1 MLAKNIIYKIRKKYD
16 IHSIFKNTRRYFSNN
31 NNEGSMLHGLSEGT
45 IYGRKNGEIVDV
57 SDLSENCEIELLLS
71 PTPNGHK
78 ISILLEELDIEYKVR
93 CIDLSGEQYQEDFL
107 THSPNAK
114 IPVIIDHSNNFS
126 IFESGAILT
135 YLCEK
140 YDKDNKFYF
149 NNNDT
154 ADWINDTDKFKKRS
168 EIMQWLMWQKANLGP
183 MVGQA
188 ITFNRFVKQ
197 PIETIQYSIHRYE
210 KESRRLFEVCDKQI
224 GNKQFICT
232 DDEPS
237 IADFAIFPW
246 IRAHRMAK
254 VSIDGLL
261 NIENYLIRMKK
272 RVGVKKGLSVGFVNT
287 PLGREMG
294 MRYSNDQRMTAEQKE
309 AFLEGGSKFL
319 HEKAE
324 ELSK

>member
-16 IHSIFKNTRRYFSNN
+16 IHSMFKNTRRYFSNN

-149 NNNDT
+149 NN
-154 ADWINDTDKFKKRS
+154 
-168 EIMQWLMWQKANLGP
+168 
-183 MVGQA
+183 
-188 ITFNRFVKQ
+188 
-197 PIETIQYSIHRYE
+197 
-210 KESRRLFEVCDKQI
+210 
-224 GNKQFICT
+224 
-232 DDEPS
+232 
-237 IADFAIFPW
+237 
-246 IRAHRMAK
+246 
-254 VSIDGLL
+254 
-261 NIENYLIRMKK
+261 
-272 RVGVKKGLSVGFVNT
+272 
-287 PLGREMG
+287 
-294 MRYSNDQRMTAEQKE
+294 
-309 AFLEGGSKFL
+309 
-319 HEKAE
+319 
-324 ELSK
+324 